1 MENEPLTKTNE
12 DGGFRSGFVAI
23 IGAPNTGKSTLLNQ
37 LLGQKVAITTPKPQ
51 TTRQQIKGILTGE
64 NFQIVFVD
72 TPGIHESKH
81 LLNQVIVDWATKAL
95 ADVDAV
101 IFVVDI
107 TRRRP
112 ATELAILDLLKHTG
126 KPVILALN
134 KIDLV
139 AKETLLPIID
149 EMRDFFPFEAIM
161 PISAI
166 HNEGLDLLIDETM
179 RLMPEGPQYY
189 DTTYLT
195 DQTKEMFVAELIRE
209 KIFIMAEEEVPYSTF
224 VEVEPFNLTNTTKAI
239 PIHATIYVEKPSQ
252 KGIIIGKEA
261 RFIKKVKRLVLEELK
276 QKWPNRIE
284 LDLWIKV
291 LKNWSKDQKYLKRI
305 GLIE

>member
-1 MENEPLTKTNE
+1 MENESLIKTNE
-12 DGGFRSGFVAI
+12 DSGFRSGFVAI

-149 EMRDFFPFEAIM
+149 EMKDFFPFEAIM

-224 VEVEPFNLTNTTKAI
+224 VEVEPFDLTNTAKAI
-239 PIHATIYVEKPSQ
+239 PIHATIYVEKHSQ

-261 RFIKKVKRLVLEELK
+261 RFIKKVKRLVMEELK
-276 QKWPNRIE
+276 QKWTNRIE

>member
-1 MENEPLTKTNE
+1 MENDQLITTQGKE
-12 DGGFRSGFVAI
+12 GFRSGFVAI

-37 LLGQKVAITTPKPQ
+37 LLGQKIAITTPKPQ
-51 TTRQQIKGILTGE
+51 TTRQQIRGILTGA

-81 LLNQVIVDWATKAL
+81 LLNKVIVDWATKAL

-101 IFVVDI
+101 LLVVDI
-107 TRRRP
+107 TRRWP

-126 KPVILALN
+126 KPVLLVLN

-139 AKETLLPIID
+139 AKENLLPIIN
-149 EMRDFFPFEAIM
+149 EMKDFFPFESII

-166 HNEGLDLLIDETM
+166 HNEGLALLLDETM
-179 RLMPEGPQYY
+179 RLMPEGPQFY
-189 DTTYLT
+189 DATFLT

-209 KIFIMAEEEVPYSTF
+209 KIFLMAEEEVPYSTF
-224 VEVEPFNLTNTTKAI
+224 VEVEPFEFTRDRKTIT
-239 PIHATIYVEKPSQ
+239 IHATVYVEKPSQ
-252 KGIIIGKEA
+252 KGIIIGKDA
-261 RFIKKVKRLVLEELK
+261 KFIRKNKRLVLEELK
-276 QKWPNRIE
+276 QMWDARIE
-284 LDLWIKV
+284 LDIWVKV